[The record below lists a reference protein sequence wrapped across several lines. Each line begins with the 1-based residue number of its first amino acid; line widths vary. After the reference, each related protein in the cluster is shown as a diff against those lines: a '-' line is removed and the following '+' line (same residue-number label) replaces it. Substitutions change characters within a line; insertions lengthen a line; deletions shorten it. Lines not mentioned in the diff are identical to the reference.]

1 MQRSL
6 TWLTVVLAASALVAG
21 CGSSS
26 STTSSQSTSG
36 PAATGSQSATSTSG
50 TSSAI
55 AQLAVAACKQRIQT
69 QAALTTV
76 EKSKLEAICNRA
88 ANGNPAARRKVA
100 QEVCTEIVNKAAAPG
115 SPVTPAREQALAA
128 CKNAR

>member
-6 TWLTVVLAASALVAG
+6 TWLTVVLATGTLAAG

-36 PAATGSQSATSTSG
+36 PAATSTAT
-50 TSSAI
+50 SAI